1 MEEQNDQINQQEEG
15 LEEFENED
23 VFYPPKPEPSP
34 ATNKLIRSVI
44 SSALFI
50 LLSYF
55 FLDWELVFIFKLIC
69 VLLIHEMGHYAAMHR
84 FNYNDLSIFFIP
96 LVGAVATGEKE
107 EVSLKQQVIILLA
120 GPVPGIIIGVL
131 LYAAS
136 IYLKN
141 DEFLSLSMI
150 FIFLNVFN
158 LLPFTPLDGG
168 KILKA
173 LFFENNMIISAV
185 FSVLSAVGLAII
197 AISLNA
203 YIMLILP
210 LFILLQLNAGY
221 AIFKL
226 SKVLKSKNLPTDT
239 LFSELSNKH
248 YWQIRDEMGLHLNSM
263 KRFISPGV
271 YEPAVNED
279 QIINTMKQLVRK
291 KPVNDL
297 SLLGKAAFLILWIGS
312 ILAPLVGVIVLY
324 GLNQSLD
331 L

>member
-1 MEEQNDQINQQEEG
+1 MEEQNNQIEQKEDG
-15 LEEFENED
+15 HEEFGAED
-23 VFYPPKPEPSP
+23 IFYPPKPEPSP

-84 FNYNDLSIFFIP
+84 FNYSDLSIFFIP

-120 GPVPGIIIGVL
+120 GPLPGIVIGVL
-131 LYAAS
+131 LYGAS

-185 FSVLSAVGLAII
+185 FSILSAAGLAII
-197 AISLNA
+197 AISLDS
-203 YIMLILP
+203 YFMLILP
-210 LFILLQLNAGY
+210 LFIMIQLNAGY
-221 AIFKL
+221 AIYKL
-226 SKVLKSKNLPTDT
+226 NKVLKSKNLPTDT
-239 LFSELSNKH
+239 LFTELSDKH
-248 YWQIRDEMGLHLNSM
+248 YWLIRDEMGHHLNSM

-279 QIINTMKQLVRK
+279 HVISTMKQLVRK
-291 KPVNDL
+291 KPLNDL
-297 SLLGKAAFLILWIGS
+297 SALGKAGFLILWIGA
-312 ILAPLVGVIVLY
+312 ILAPLIGVVLLY
-324 GLNQSLD
+324 GLNQNLG